1 MSSYWERRAQES
13 RQRSL
18 AAQASRY
25 SGQASQFDNVSR
37 TVGQVSGSQPNSV
50 LEAQRRRRE
59 QAERDRLARVQRAQ
73 AEARVVEAGRRR
85 EVEDAARRPKFALPT
100 GALGPGFQPTVQDY
114 AQAGSMALEVGEEV
128 AFGPERQSVL
138 GGEASRP
145 ERTLRD
151 WGLSEQEFRAS
162 GAAFDEGRPLAGL
175 GWGALAVAG
184 AVPLFGQAG
193 RGLVKGAGA
202 VGDVVRAAGAV
213 SDAGRAAGAAADVA
227 RGAGAS
233 QGRNIVSEVAADVV
247 NSANPNY
254 TLPPERLAQVPKGRE
269 ATAEVFYRQGFDR
282 PPSAVNRQEF
292 QNLATRTDEYIPLY
306 RGIRGGAG
314 SVGSVSTGRPDGV
327 VDAVSAANDFVSGN
341 LYHGGGAGPDG
352 SYFSPLPDVAR
363 NYAVG
368 GTELMA
374 SSEPGAVISALL
386 PRNARIAR
394 LDDPALVR
402 EFNDSGYSNIG
413 TFAAAKG
420 YDALL
425 HESGIH
431 IVLNRS
437 ALIVDDTPL
446 VYRFGQNVES
456 AADVARAADA
466 GQARIAEIVRNNA
479 DELDRIK
486 TERVQQMTR
495 TDEVDQQALAR
506 ASRAVRDMSPENIW
520 VIHETSF
527 PPMQSGLGVELRPT
541 GDYRPETGRNT
552 VHFTLNHTAAGHE
565 MRGSRSAPYVVV
577 ARLSD
582 VLEANPGS
590 LDNLNA
596 IDTFLTPAPGQSLN
610 LPNAVV
616 LQNSQSAQ
624 TQTAIRDL
632 VEGSGGT
639 IIDGGK
645 RESLTIGADA
655 RIRQLARELNAP
667 SVLHDNHPS
676 YLVEMSHL
684 SWGGMMNDD
693 PLYYLPLMSDN
704 ARLRAAQDDIWN
716 RPSAPDRRQ
725 MVFKGEDDV

>member
-1 MSSYWERRAQES
+1 MGAGAWERRAAADAAARNQE
-13 RQRSL
+13 RNEGLRAERLRRENYLKSL
-18 AAQASRY
+18 SAQASRY

-59 QAERDRLARVQRAQ
+59 QAERDRLARVQREQ
-73 AEARVVEAGRRR
+73 AEARVAQP
-85 EVEDAARRPKFALPT
+85 DADERAQERLRGQFPADPLFGQSGTGVVRSFTPEEQAANRQALDE
-100 GALGPGFQPTVQDY
+100 F
-114 AQAGSMALEVGEEV
+114 
-128 AFGPERQSVL
+128 AFGPESPSWVNVGQP
-138 GGEASRP
+138 ASRP
-145 ERTLRD
+145 ERFVRN
-151 WGLSEQEFRAS
+151 WFLSEQEFRTAGERARE
-162 GAAFDEGRPLAGL
+162 GAVLPAV
-175 GWGALAVAG
+175 GWGALGLAG
-184 AVPLFGQAG
+184 VVPIGGDAAQALA
-193 RGLVKGAGA
+193 RG
-202 VGDVVRAAGAV
+202 
-213 SDAGRAAGAAADVA
+213 GRAA
-227 RGAGAS
+227 
-233 QGRNIVSEVAADVV
+233 
-247 NSANPNY
+247 
-254 TLPPERLAQVPKGRE
+254 
-269 ATAEVFYRQGFDR
+269 
-282 PPSAVNRQEF
+282 
-292 QNLATRTDEYIPLY
+292 
-306 RGIRGGAG
+306 
-314 SVGSVSTGRPDGV
+314 
-327 VDAVSAANDFVSGN
+327 
-341 LYHGGGAGPDG
+341 
-352 SYFSPLPDVAR
+352 
-363 NYAVG
+363 
-368 GTELMA
+368 
-374 SSEPGAVISALL
+374 
-386 PRNARIAR
+386 
-394 LDDPALVR
+394 
-402 EFNDSGYSNIG
+402 
-413 TFAAAKG
+413 
-420 YDALL
+420 
-425 HESGIH
+425 
-431 IVLNRS
+431 
-437 ALIVDDTPL
+437 
-446 VYRFGQNVES
+446 ES
-456 AADVARAADA
+456 AADVARTADA
-466 GQARIAEIVRNNA
+466 GQTRIAEIVRSNA
-479 DELDRIK
+479 DELNRIK

-506 ASRAVRDMSPENIW
+506 ASQAVRDMSPESIW

-527 PPMQSGLGVELRPT
+527 PPMQSGRGVELRPT

-565 MRGSRSAPYVVV
+565 MRGSLSAPYVVV

-676 YLVEMSHL
+676 YLLEMSHL
-684 SWGGMMNDD
+684 SGGGMMNAD